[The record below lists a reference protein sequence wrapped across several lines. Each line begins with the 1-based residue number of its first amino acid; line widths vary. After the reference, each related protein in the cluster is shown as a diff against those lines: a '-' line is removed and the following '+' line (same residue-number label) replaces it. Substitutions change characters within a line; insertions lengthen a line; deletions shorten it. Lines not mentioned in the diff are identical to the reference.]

1 MAATMFTP
9 EVRTTL
15 IDAFT
20 AGLSVRDAARVG
32 GIAEKTLKRWITR
45 GRREEEGPFAD
56 FVARIEDAREYARNR
71 PEPADADE
79 LAVLVS
85 EAARAGS
92 VPAMKLRWEMLAAG
106 TVNDEPTP
114 GIGSLDELAER
125 RLARA
130 A

>member
-15 IDAFT
+15 IEGFT
-20 AGLSVRDAARVG
+20 AGLSVRDAARTVP
-32 GIAEKTLKRWITR
+32 IAEKTLKRWITR
-45 GRREEEGPFAD
+45 GRREEEGAYAD
-56 FVARIEDAREYARNR
+56 FVARVEDAREYARNR

-92 VPAMKLRWEMLAAG
+92 VPAMKLRWEMLAARAAD
-106 TVNDEPTP
+106 NEPALA
-114 GIGSLDELAER
+114 IGSLDELAER

>member
-45 GRREEEGPFAD
+45 GRREEEGAFAD

-79 LAVLVS
+79 LAILVS

-92 VPAMKLRWEMLAAG
+92 VPAMKLRWEMLSRAG
-106 TVNDEPTP
+106 DEPAP
-114 GIGSLDELAER
+114 AIGSLDELAER